1 MTTQSRKSMNISIFR
16 LTPLLALLLLAA
28 CSKPEPVAEPLR
40 AVRIVVVGN
49 DTAGGSHEYAAEVK
63 ARVESRLGFR
73 VAGKLLRRHA
83 ELGQRVKAGETLAQ
97 LDPQDLQL
105 GQDAARAAVN
115 AARVNLDLTAAEF
128 KRYKDLRDQG
138 FISGMELERRES
150 ALRSAQAQLDQAQA
164 QADVQGNQAGY
175 STLTATAAG
184 VITAVEA
191 EVGAVLAAGT
201 PVLRLAHDGPRDVMF
216 SVPEDVVAA
225 IRPLLGRPGALR
237 VRLWGQPG
245 ELPATLRELA
255 AAADPATR
263 TFQAKADLG
272 DAQVQLGQT
281 ASVLIEQPRRTGIAR
296 LPLSAV
302 MQQQGKT
309 AVWLLDKASMTVKL
323 QPVTVGGAEG
333 NTVVVAGGL
342 SPGQQVVTAGV
353 HVLTAG
359 QKVQIYQPTVAPAAS
374 VPANSR

>member
-1 MTTQSRKSMNISIFR
+1 MNIPII
-16 LTPLLALLLLAA
+16 PLASMLALLWLAG
-28 CSKPEPVAEPLR
+28 CSKPEPVAEPVR
-40 AVRIVVVGN
+40 AVRVVVVGN
-49 DTAGGSHEYAAEVK
+49 DSAGGSHEYAAEVK

-73 VAGKLLRRHA
+73 VAGKLLRRQA
-83 ELGQRVKAGETLAQ
+83 ELGQRVKAGDTLAQ

-105 GQDAARAAVN
+105 GQDAARAAVK
-115 AARVNLDLTAAEF
+115 AARVNLELTTAEF
-128 KRYKDLRDQG
+128 KRYKELRDQG
-138 FISGMELERRES
+138 FISGLELERRES
-150 ALRSAQAQLDQAQA
+150 ALRSAQAQFDQAQA
-164 QADVQGNQAGY
+164 QASVQGNQAGY

-184 VITAVEA
+184 VITAIEA
-191 EVGAVLAAGT
+191 EVGTVLAAGA

-225 IRPLLGRPGALR
+225 VRPLLGRPGALR
-237 VRLWGQPG
+237 VRLWGAPG

-255 AAADPATR
+255 AAADPTTR

-296 LPLSAV
+296 LPLSALL
-302 MQQQGKT
+302 QQQGKT

-323 QPVTVGGAEG
+323 QPVTVGGADG
-333 NTVVVAGGL
+333 NTVIIAGGL

-353 HVLTAG
+353 HVLTPG
-359 QKVQIYQPTVAPAAS
+359 QKVQIYQPAVAPAAS
-374 VPANSR
+374 SPADRR

>member
-1 MTTQSRKSMNISIFR
+1 MKNPTVT
-16 LTPLLALLLLAA
+16 LAPLLALLLLAG
-28 CSKPEPVAEPLR
+28 CSKPEPVTEPVR
-40 AVRIVVVGN
+40 AVRTVVIGN
-49 DTAGGSHEYAAEVK
+49 DSAGGTHEYAAEVK

-73 VAGKLLRRHA
+73 VAGKLLRRQA

-105 GQDAARAAVN
+105 GQDAARAAVK
-115 AARVNLDLTAAEF
+115 AARVNLDLTFAEF

-164 QADVQGNQAGY
+164 QASVQGNQAGY

-191 EVGAVLAAGT
+191 EVGAVLASGA

-225 IRPLLGRPGALR
+225 MRPLLGRPGALR
-237 VRLWGQPG
+237 VRLWGTPG

-272 DAQVQLGQT
+272 EAQVQLGQT
-281 ASVLIEQPRRTGIAR
+281 ASVLIEQPRRTGVAR

-302 MQQQGKT
+302 LQQQEKT
-309 AVWLLDKASMTVKL
+309 VVWLLDKASMTVRL

-333 NTVVVAGGL
+333 NTVIITNGL

-359 QKVQIYQPTVAPAAS
+359 QKVQLYQPALPAAAS
-374 VPANSR
+374 SPADSR